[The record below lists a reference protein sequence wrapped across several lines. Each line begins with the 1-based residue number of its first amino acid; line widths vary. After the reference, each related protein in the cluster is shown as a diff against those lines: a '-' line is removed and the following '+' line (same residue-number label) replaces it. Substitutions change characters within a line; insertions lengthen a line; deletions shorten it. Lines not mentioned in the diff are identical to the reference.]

1 MDTRLRWAFVRT
13 VKLSAR
19 ERDGREDQH
28 APRRSA
34 VLRRRHRP
42 SSTGTATTG
51 AFDWPGALNNIA
63 MALPGDPPTTARLYF
78 KPPPQA
84 THVLCLDTITRV
96 CKLPVRMVPRAQH
109 ATPHTRPSAH
119 SRLIHPPHRRC
130 SLTTCA
136 GPKDAPIS
144 VHCRASTVASPT
156 PRPLGPAMPDALA
169 ATSRECSTALDRLS
183 RLSSLLSR
191 LSVYAAL

>member
-1 MDTRLRWAFVRT
+1 MAARTSTRRAAAQCCV
-13 VKLSAR
+13 VAI
-19 ERDGREDQH
+19 
-28 APRRSA
+28 
-34 VLRRRHRP
+34 VLRRPALRRRAPSIGLERGPRP
-42 SSTGTATTG
+42 
-51 AFDWPGALNNIA
+51 LNNIA

>member
-1 MDTRLRWAFVRT
+1 MAARTSTRRAAAQCCV
-13 VKLSAR
+13 VAI
-19 ERDGREDQH
+19 
-28 APRRSA
+28 
-34 VLRRRHRP
+34 VLRRPALRRRAP
-42 SSTGTATTG
+42 SI
-51 AFDWPGALNNIA
+51 WPGALNNNA